1 MMKFEIWGLTGTL
14 TTEHDAQMDDATK
27 RLWYWLD
34 AFDASC
40 NRFRDD
46 SELSRLNDSHGAT
59 VAISPALEL
68 ALAAARSAAA
78 SANSSAG
85 LIATVAPWLS
95 LSRESSESS
104 RNRLHEASKASN
116 QYHSRFVAS
125 SICASCSVVSVP
137 VRPQISNF
145 IIVLVTDH
153 VTGRRR
159 RADRRRRDR
168 RSRRRCVDRRRGRL
182 LQRGGSRGNRSRG
195 GRGRCSRGGR
205 GRCLWSGGRRLMVSG
220 GGRCPLRRRGRL
232 TRRGRRRRH
241 WHGRCRVGGAGRV
254 ADEERRGR
262 ARS

>member
-1 MMKFEIWGLTGTL
+1 
-14 TTEHDAQMDDATK
+14 MDPVT
-27 RLWYWLD
+27 
-34 AFDASC
+34 S
-40 NRFRDD
+40 
-46 SELSRLNDSHGAT
+46 
-59 VAISPALEL
+59 
-68 ALAAARSAAA
+68 AARSAAA

-168 RSRRRCVDRRRGRL
+168 RGRRRCVDRRRGRL
-182 LQRGGSRGNRSRG
+182 LQRGGSRGNRSRGGRGRCSRG

-232 TRRGRRRRH
+232 TRRGR
-241 WHGRCRVGGAGRV
+241 
-254 ADEERRGR
+254 
-262 ARS
+262 

>member
-1 MMKFEIWGLTGTL
+1 
-14 TTEHDAQMDDATK
+14 MDPVT
-27 RLWYWLD
+27 
-34 AFDASC
+34 S
-40 NRFRDD
+40 
-46 SELSRLNDSHGAT
+46 
-59 VAISPALEL
+59 
-68 ALAAARSAAA
+68 AARSAAA

-168 RSRRRCVDRRRGRL
+168 RSRRRCVDRRRAAFF
-182 LQRGGSRGNRSRG
+182 S
-195 GRGRCSRGGR
+195 
-205 GRCLWSGGRRLMVSG
+205 V
-220 GGRCPLRRRGRL
+220 
-232 TRRGRRRRH
+232 
-241 WHGRCRVGGAGRV
+241 VGVVGIVRAAVVGVVRAAVVGVVFGAVVV
-254 ADEERRGR
+254 A
-262 ARS
+262 SW